1 MPTIICS
8 SRRGCVLIILFQ
20 LYGSKAGLFED
31 NLFWLGHSI
40 TASPPPPTSILGEE
54 LKYNSMQF
62 LSSLSKIILS
72 QKNCWCNLKDAGV
85 ISFFVAI

>member
-1 MPTIICS
+1 MKKLHMPTIICS
-8 SRRGCVLIILFQ
+8 SRRGCVILFQ

-40 TASPPPPTSILGEE
+40 TASPPPPTSILEEE

-72 QKNCWCNLKDAGV
+72 QKNC
-85 ISFFVAI
+85 